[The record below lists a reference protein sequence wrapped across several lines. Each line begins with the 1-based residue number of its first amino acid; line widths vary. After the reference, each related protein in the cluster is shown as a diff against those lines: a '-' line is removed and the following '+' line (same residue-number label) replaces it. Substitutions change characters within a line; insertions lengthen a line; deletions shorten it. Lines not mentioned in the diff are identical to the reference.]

1 MVTETKEKVKLW
13 MEENRSDLYTAAI
26 ILLVCLSAFGLA
38 RLSILWPQKEP
49 LRIIG
54 GQEAAAISGNK
65 ETKPEKNA
73 NIPPSAQDKYVA
85 SKSGTAY
92 HYPWCAGAKQ
102 ISDKNKITFNSI
114 EEARA
119 AGYTPASN
127 CKGLK

>member
-26 ILLVCLSAFGLA
+26 IFLVCLSAFGLG

-92 HYPWCAGAKQ
+92 HYPWCAGAQK
-102 ISDKNKITFNSI
+102 IKEENKIWFKTK
-114 EEARA
+114 EEAEDRGYKP
-119 AGYTPASN
+119 AGN
-127 CKGLK
+127 CDGL

>member
-26 ILLVCLSAFGLA
+26 IFLVCLSAFGLG

-92 HYPWCAGAKQ
+92 HYPWCAGAQK
-102 ISDKNKITFNSI
+102 IKEENKIWFKI
-114 EEARA
+114 KEEAEDRGYKP
-119 AGYTPASN
+119 AGN
-127 CKGLK
+127 CDGL